1 MAQWKQTNF
10 VFLLLFYQGVPPK
23 IEALPSDISIDE
35 GKVLTLS
42 CAFSGEPAPEI
53 TWYCRGR
60 KITSQDQQGRFHIE
74 TSEDLTTLIIM
85 DVQKNDGGL
94 YTLNLGNE
102 FGTDSATVNI
112 NIRSIQRA

>member
-1 MAQWKQTNF
+1 M
-10 VFLLLFYQGVPPK
+10 PPK
-23 IEALPSDISIDE
+23 IEALPSDISIEE

-53 TWYCRGR
+53 TWYCSGR

-112 NIRSIQRA
+112 NIRSP